1 MSEKFQSLMKN
12 INFQNQETQTTSNKI
27 NMKKKCSSVHPNQ
40 TTGIQRLRGD
50 CRFSAG
56 HMVA

>member
-27 NMKKKCSSVHPNQ
+27 NMKKKMF
-40 TTGIQRLRGD
+40 
-50 CRFSAG
+50 FSTS
-56 HMVA
+56 